1 MAKPKSPD
9 KRNKLL
15 EAATRVIV
23 LHGLG
28 ASTAL
33 IAKEAGVSSG
43 SLFTY
48 FETKADLFNELYLE
62 IKSEMASIALQGVPA
77 NAKTEDEFY
86 HLWVSMTRWAVSNP
100 EKRRVL
106 AQLAVCEEITQA
118 TRDTGHKFMA
128 NVAQIIDRS
137 RANGPLC
144 DAPMAFAMAIIN
156 SVADTTMD
164 FMVQEP
170 QNADRH
176 CELGFRALWR
186 MLN

>member
-1 MAKPKSPD
+1 
-9 KRNKLL
+9 
-15 EAATRVIV
+15 
-23 LHGLG
+23 
-28 ASTAL
+28 
-33 IAKEAGVSSG
+33 
-43 SLFTY
+43 
-48 FETKADLFNELYLE
+48 
-62 IKSEMASIALQGVPA
+62 
-77 NAKTEDEFY
+77 
-86 HLWVSMTRWAVSNP
+86 MTRWAVSNP